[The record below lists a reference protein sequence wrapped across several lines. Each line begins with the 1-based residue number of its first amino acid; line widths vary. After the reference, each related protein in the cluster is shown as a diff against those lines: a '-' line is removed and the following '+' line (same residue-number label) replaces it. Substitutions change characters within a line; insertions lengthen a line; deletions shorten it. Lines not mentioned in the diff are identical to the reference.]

1 MSQQRFFRLNVP
13 EMGKYLLVSPS
24 ERRCAFM
31 PRGFSSRI
39 SADIFVGK
47 DQTERTR
54 QQKQEVFQT
63 IQLEDLLEVGDF
75 WHYLSEN
82 ISLEFEKTA
91 SLRV

>member
-1 MSQQRFFRLNVP
+1 
-13 EMGKYLLVSPS
+13 MGKN
-24 ERRCAFM
+24 
-31 PRGFSSRI
+31 
-39 SADIFVGK
+39 
-47 DQTERTR
+47 QTERTR